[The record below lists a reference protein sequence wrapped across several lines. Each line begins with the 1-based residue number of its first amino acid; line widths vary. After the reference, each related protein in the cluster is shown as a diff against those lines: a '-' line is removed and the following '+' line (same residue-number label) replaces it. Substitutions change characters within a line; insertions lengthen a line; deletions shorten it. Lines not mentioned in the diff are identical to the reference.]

1 MNGRSV
7 STVRSP
13 PSPDA
18 ALQVTGLTKR
28 YGESVAVDA
37 FSLAVA
43 RGQLVALL
51 GPSGCGKTTTLRMIA
66 GLVEPTAG
74 SIVLEGRPVE
84 GVPIHRRNIGMV
96 FQQYALFPFLSVFEN
111 VAYGLRERRVAK
123 EEARERVTKMLDL
136 VGLTGLGERRIRQ
149 LSGGQQQR
157 VALARALVINP
168 ALLLLDEPLSNLDT
182 KLRERV
188 RGEIRDLQ
196 RRLDITTVFVT
207 HDQDEALSIAHVV
220 VVMRGGHI
228 EQVGTPLEIYQRP
241 ANAFVADF
249 IGACNLVPSEV
260 LRAADGIAHCR
271 MGETQV
277 RVATASLR
285 AGDRTTLAARP
296 ERLHVGA
303 GESSSPSLRG
313 RVVNATYLGARTSY
327 EIEAAGTV
335 LRCDVHGGM
344 APMAT
349 GTSVSIGWEEG
360 AWQALD

>member
-1 MNGRSV
+1 M
-7 STVRSP
+7 RSP
-13 PSPDA
+13 PSPEA

-28 YGESVAVDA
+28 YGDSAAVDA

-111 VAYGLRERRVAK
+111 IAYGLRERRVPKA
-123 EEARERVTKMLDL
+123 EAAERVMKMLEL
-136 VGLTGLGERRIRQ
+136 VGLTGLAERRIRQ

-260 LRAADGIAHCR
+260 
-271 MGETQV
+271 V
-277 RVATASLR
+277 RVSDGVAWCRLGKIEVGLPVEGLR
-285 AGDRTTLAARP
+285 PGDRTTLGIRP
-296 ERLHVGA
+296 ERLRVTG
-303 GESSSPSLRG
+303 GESASAPLRG

-327 EIEAAGTV
+327 EVEIAGAV
-335 LRCDVHGGM
+335 LRCDIHGEM

-349 GTSVSIGWEEG
+349 GAAVSLGWEEG
-360 AWQALD
+360 AWQAFK

>member
-1 MNGRSV
+1 
-7 STVRSP
+7 VRSP
-13 PSPDA
+13 PSPEA

-28 YGESVAVDA
+28 YADRVAVDA

-111 VAYGLRERRVAK
+111 VAYGLRERRVPKA
-123 EEARERVTKMLDL
+123 EAAERVMKMLEL
-136 VGLTGLGERRIRQ
+136 VGLTGLAERRIRQ

-260 LRAADGIAHCR
+260 
-271 MGETQV
+271 V
-277 RVATASLR
+277 RVSDGVAWCRLGEIEVGLPVEGLR
-285 AGDRTTLAARP
+285 PGDRTTLGIRP
-296 ERLHVGA
+296 ERLRVTG
-303 GESSSPSLRG
+303 GESASAPLRG
-313 RVVNATYLGARTSY
+313 RVINATYLGARTSY
-327 EIEAAGTV
+327 EVEIAGAV
-335 LRCDVHGGM
+335 LRCDIHGEM

-349 GTSVSIGWEEG
+349 GAAVSLGWEEG
-360 AWQALD
+360 AWQAFK

>member
-1 MNGRSV
+1 MSRRTCRTARNRFRASSSSIGTRSSRAWTSGPSA

-51 GPSGCGKTTTLRMIA
+51 GPSGCGKTPTLRMIA

-111 VAYGLRERRVAK
+111 VAYGLRERRVRK
-123 EEARERVTKMLDL
+123 EDVRDRVMKMLEL
-136 VGLTGLGERRIRQ
+136 VGLTGLAERRIRQ

-168 ALLLLDEPLSNLDT
+168 SLLLLD
-182 KLRERV
+182 
-188 RGEIRDLQ
+188 
-196 RRLDITTVFVT
+196 
-207 HDQDEALSIAHVV
+207 
-220 VVMRGGHI
+220 
-228 EQVGTPLEIYQRP
+228 
-241 ANAFVADF
+241 
-249 IGACNLVPSEV
+249 
-260 LRAADGIAHCR
+260 
-271 MGETQV
+271 
-277 RVATASLR
+277 
-285 AGDRTTLAARP
+285 
-296 ERLHVGA
+296 
-303 GESSSPSLRG
+303 
-313 RVVNATYLGARTSY
+313 
-327 EIEAAGTV
+327 
-335 LRCDVHGGM
+335 
-344 APMAT
+344 
-349 GTSVSIGWEEG
+349 
-360 AWQALD
+360 